1 MLSVYVSSQGVHSIR
16 DSLADDI
23 FHLPKDK
30 VVVRTT
36 DVGGGFGMKLFM
48 YPEYVATGFAAIGA
62 GGVLLIGAGL
72 PVLAQLSIPG
82 ALAALGFAALCLGL
96 GFTQAIATL
105 RDVLSPRAPR
115 PTTPAETSE
124 PLTAAMA
131 NPLG

>member
-1 MLSVYVSSQGVHSIR
+1 MIASAILYLSG
-16 DSLADDI
+16 SLATLAFLSIMILRIGALMADCPDGG
-23 FHLPKDK
+23 PAA
-30 VVVRTT
+30 RTAT
-36 DVGGGFGMKLFM
+36 LT
-48 YPEYVATGFAAIGA
+48 VATGFAAIGA
-62 GGVLLIGAGL
+62 GGVLLIGASL
-72 PVLAQLSIPG
+72 PVLAQLSIPA

-115 PTTPAETSE
+115 PATPPATAE